1 MESRNYQEQGV
12 SKKKVAPRRSKNR
25 KSRSGRSRPKTR
37 SKAKKRVPK
46 KEVSIPAIRAGV
58 IKGIQ
63 MGEGKLNLML
73 FIKYYP
79 NKVMAINIPAL
90 LKVINKVESISE
102 LVEFFSVSP
111 LNNLKKQEI

>member
-1 MESRNYQEQGV
+1 MN
-12 SKKKVAPRRSKNR
+12 SKIGNVII
-25 KSRSGRSRPKTR
+25 GRI
-37 SKAKKRVPK
+37 AKIVHPIRVPK

-73 FIKYYP
+73 FIKGYP

-90 LKVINKVESISE
+90 RKVINKVESISE

-111 LNNLKKQEI
+111 LNNLKKQEILPSNLNN